1 MVFYFLQGVTLALS
15 ATIMPGPF
23 QAFLLSQA
31 LKNGWK
37 RTLPAALAP
46 LVTDGPVIG
55 LVLFVLTQT
64 PAWFLDILRIAG
76 GLFIL
81 YLSREGFLTFKNP
94 APVFEPSS
102 EAGRQTFLKAV
113 VMNALNPNP
122 YIFWSVVGVPI
133 ILTGWRESAGFG
145 ISFVAGFFGTFVCSL
160 AALIIFF
167 ATAGRVDNR
176 VSRILMGITAVALLV
191 FGLYQVSIGITA
203 IIT

>member
-1 MVFYFLQGVTLALS
+1 
-15 ATIMPGPF
+15 MPGPF

-94 APVFEPSS
+94 APALEPSS
-102 EAGRQTFLKAV
+102 EAGRQTFLNAV

-145 ISFVAGFFGTFVCSL
+145 ISFIAGFFGTFVCSL
-160 AALIIFF
+160 AALIIIF
-167 ATAGRVDNR
+167 ATAGRVDKR

-191 FGLYQVSIGITA
+191 FGLYQVSTGITA
-203 IIT
+203 VIT